1 MRSVYFVVTVVL
13 CGMVQAQSKPTV
25 AKPDS
30 SLKALPGDA
39 ASDSSSRLPVKRVV
53 LYKNGV
59 GYFEHSAKVRGNQ
72 DLGID
77 FTTAQLNDVL
87 KSLTVVDL
95 GDGRISGVRYNSTA
109 PLDERLK
116 ALRLPFGEQLGRT
129 DFLSALRGARVEVRG
144 KGESATGRL
153 LSVEQEQKTTDSGTT
168 YEATVFSVM
177 TDSGEMKNFELS
189 PAVSV
194 RLAER
199 DLNDE
204 VGRYL
209 NLVGS
214 SRARDLRRMTISASG
229 SGERDVFVSYISE
242 VPVWKSTYR
251 IIMPEKPGDKPLLQG
266 WAIVDNTIGED
277 WKDVKLSL
285 IAGAP
290 QSFIQDISQPLYAR
304 RPVVPLPQ
312 SAMLTPQTHEA
323 TMNEEAT
330 PSVVGGPVG
339 ALSGRVGTGEAG
351 KFAFKAGVGNLS
363 GTVTDSSGAVI
374 ANAQVEFRSESG
386 ATQQVTTDSNGNY
399 QMWAPPGRGTISI
412 HGTGFNPWRMSNFN
426 VRRGLSN
433 RANATLQ
440 VGAATE
446 TVEVQAEAAPQENDR
461 LEQFA
466 QLQNAPAATPVEVAA
481 ESQDLGDYFEYNL
494 KQSVTIGKNQSALVP
509 ILQSHIEADKVTLW
523 TANSNQPALRALWMK
538 NASSLTLDSGT
549 FNIID
554 NGTFAGE
561 GLLQTVH
568 PDERRLLSYAADT
581 AVRVSS
587 QSDFKNQPVSR
598 ILLTKG
604 LMYITRE
611 QRSKVTYSIRNSD
624 TAARQV
630 VIEHPVREGW
640 KLTPEAKPEETSATH
655 YRFRLGVDPGKTG
668 ELAVE
673 EFHPERQQLLL
684 TNLTDDQV
692 QALVAENRV
701 TPELKDAFR
710 RVLDQKNK
718 IAGLQAQT
726 GIRQQELGA
735 INQDQARIRE
745 NMKALKGS
753 AEEKDLVQRYTR
765 QLNSQEDRLAAL
777 NKEIAD
783 LQGQQSQEQQKLDA
797 MVQQIEVD
805 QNF

>member
-1 MRSVYFVVTVVL
+1 
-13 CGMVQAQSKPTV
+13 
-25 AKPDS
+25 
-30 SLKALPGDA
+30 
-39 ASDSSSRLPVKRVV
+39 
-53 LYKNGV
+53 
-59 GYFEHSAKVRGNQ
+59 
-72 DLGID
+72 
-77 FTTAQLNDVL
+77 
-87 KSLTVVDL
+87 
-95 GDGRISGVRYNSTA
+95 
-109 PLDERLK
+109 
-116 ALRLPFGEQLGRT
+116 
-129 DFLSALRGARVEVRG
+129 
-144 KGESATGRL
+144 
-153 LSVEQEQKTTDSGTT
+153 
-168 YEATVFSVM
+168 
-177 TDSGEMKNFELS
+177 
-189 PAVSV
+189 
-194 RLAER
+194 
-199 DLNDE
+199 
-204 VGRYL
+204 L
-209 NLVGS
+209 NL
-214 SRARDLRRMTISASG
+214 
-229 SGERDVFVSYISE
+229 
-242 VPVWKSTYR
+242 
-251 IIMPEKPGDKPLLQG
+251 
-266 WAIVDNTIGED
+266 
-277 WKDVKLSL
+277 
-285 IAGAP
+285 
-290 QSFIQDISQPLYAR
+290 
-304 RPVVPLPQ
+304 
-312 SAMLTPQTHEA
+312 
-323 TMNEEAT
+323 
-330 PSVVGGPVG
+330 
-339 ALSGRVGTGEAG
+339 
-351 KFAFKAGVGNLS
+351 
-363 GTVTDSSGAVI
+363 
-374 ANAQVEFRSESG
+374 
-386 ATQQVTTDSNGNY
+386 
-399 QMWAPPGRGTISI
+399 
-412 HGTGFNPWRMSNFN
+412 
-426 VRRGLSN
+426 
-433 RANATLQ
+433 
-440 VGAATE
+440 GAATE
-446 TVEVQAEAAPQENDR
+446 TVEVTGEAAPQENDR

-509 ILQSHIEADKVTLW
+509 ILQSRIEADKVTLW
-523 TANSNQPALRALWMK
+523 TANSNQPALRAIWIK
-538 NASSLTLDSGT
+538 NATGLTLDSGT

-554 NGTFAGE
+554 SGTFAGE

-581 AVRVSS
+581 AVRVTS

-598 ILLTKG
+598 IVLTKG

-765 QLNSQEDRLAAL
+765 QLNSQEDRLIAL

-783 LQGQQSQEQQKLDA
+783 LQGQQSQEQQKLDG

>member
-1 MRSVYFVVTVVL
+1 M
-13 CGMVQAQSKPTV
+13 
-25 AKPDS
+25 
-30 SLKALPGDA
+30 
-39 ASDSSSRLPVKRVV
+39 
-53 LYKNGV
+53 
-59 GYFEHSAKVRGNQ
+59 NQ
-72 DLGID
+72 
-77 FTTAQLNDVL
+77 
-87 KSLTVVDL
+87 
-95 GDGRISGVRYNSTA
+95 
-109 PLDERLK
+109 
-116 ALRLPFGEQLGRT
+116 
-129 DFLSALRGARVEVRG
+129 
-144 KGESATGRL
+144 
-153 LSVEQEQKTTDSGTT
+153 
-168 YEATVFSVM
+168 
-177 TDSGEMKNFELS
+177 
-189 PAVSV
+189 
-194 RLAER
+194 
-199 DLNDE
+199 
-204 VGRYL
+204 
-209 NLVGS
+209 
-214 SRARDLRRMTISASG
+214 
-229 SGERDVFVSYISE
+229 
-242 VPVWKSTYR
+242 
-251 IIMPEKPGDKPLLQG
+251 
-266 WAIVDNTIGED
+266 
-277 WKDVKLSL
+277 
-285 IAGAP
+285 
-290 QSFIQDISQPLYAR
+290 
-304 RPVVPLPQ
+304 
-312 SAMLTPQTHEA
+312 
-323 TMNEEAT
+323 
-330 PSVVGGPVG
+330 
-339 ALSGRVGTGEAG
+339 
-351 KFAFKAGVGNLS
+351 
-363 GTVTDSSGAVI
+363 
-374 ANAQVEFRSESG
+374 
-386 ATQQVTTDSNGNY
+386 
-399 QMWAPPGRGTISI
+399 
-412 HGTGFNPWRMSNFN
+412 
-426 VRRGLSN
+426 
-433 RANATLQ
+433 ANATLN

-446 TVEVQAEAAPQENDR
+446 TVEVTGEAEPEETDR

-466 QLQNAPAATPVEVAA
+466 RVQNAPAAAPVEVAA

-509 ILQSHIEADKVTLW
+509 ILQSRIDADKVTLW
-523 TANSNQPALRALWMK
+523 TANSNQPALRAIWIK
-538 NASSLTLDSGT
+538 NASGLTLDSGT

-554 NGTFAGE
+554 RGTFAGE

-581 AVRVSS
+581 AVRVTS

-598 ILLTKG
+598 IVLTKG

-611 QRSKVTYSIRNSD
+611 QRSKVTYSIRNYD

-710 RVLDQKNK
+710 HVLDQKNK

-726 GIRQQELGA
+726 GTRQQELGA

-765 QLNSQEDRLAAL
+765 QLNSQEDRLTAL

-783 LQGQQSQEQQKLDA
+783 LQRQQSQEQEKLEA

>member
-330 PSVVGGPVG
+330 PSAGWWTGGG

-351 KFAFKAGVGNLS
+351 KVC
-363 GTVTDSSGAVI
+363 
-374 ANAQVEFRSESG
+374 
-386 ATQQVTTDSNGNY
+386 
-399 QMWAPPGRGTISI
+399 
-412 HGTGFNPWRMSNFN
+412 
-426 VRRGLSN
+426 
-433 RANATLQ
+433 
-440 VGAATE
+440 
-446 TVEVQAEAAPQENDR
+446 
-461 LEQFA
+461 
-466 QLQNAPAATPVEVAA
+466 
-481 ESQDLGDYFEYNL
+481 
-494 KQSVTIGKNQSALVP
+494 
-509 ILQSHIEADKVTLW
+509 LQSRGRQLIWYGH
-523 TANSNQPALRALWMK
+523 
-538 NASSLTLDSGT
+538 
-549 FNIID
+549 
-554 NGTFAGE
+554 
-561 GLLQTVH
+561 
-568 PDERRLLSYAADT
+568 RLLRCCHCECAS
-581 AVRVSS
+581 
-587 QSDFKNQPVSR
+587 
-598 ILLTKG
+598 
-604 LMYITRE
+604 
-611 QRSKVTYSIRNSD
+611 
-624 TAARQV
+624 
-630 VIEHPVREGW
+630 
-640 KLTPEAKPEETSATH
+640 
-655 YRFRLGVDPGKTG
+655 
-668 ELAVE
+668 
-673 EFHPERQQLLL
+673 
-684 TNLTDDQV
+684 
-692 QALVAENRV
+692 
-701 TPELKDAFR
+701 
-710 RVLDQKNK
+710 
-718 IAGLQAQT
+718 
-726 GIRQQELGA
+726 
-735 INQDQARIRE
+735 
-745 NMKALKGS
+745 
-753 AEEKDLVQRYTR
+753 
-765 QLNSQEDRLAAL
+765 
-777 NKEIAD
+777 
-783 LQGQQSQEQQKLDA
+783 
-797 MVQQIEVD
+797 
-805 QNF
+805 

>member
-1 MRSVYFVVTVVL
+1 
-13 CGMVQAQSKPTV
+13 
-25 AKPDS
+25 
-30 SLKALPGDA
+30 
-39 ASDSSSRLPVKRVV
+39 
-53 LYKNGV
+53 
-59 GYFEHSAKVRGNQ
+59 
-72 DLGID
+72 
-77 FTTAQLNDVL
+77 
-87 KSLTVVDL
+87 
-95 GDGRISGVRYNSTA
+95 
-109 PLDERLK
+109 
-116 ALRLPFGEQLGRT
+116 
-129 DFLSALRGARVEVRG
+129 
-144 KGESATGRL
+144 
-153 LSVEQEQKTTDSGTT
+153 
-168 YEATVFSVM
+168 
-177 TDSGEMKNFELS
+177 
-189 PAVSV
+189 
-194 RLAER
+194 
-199 DLNDE
+199 
-204 VGRYL
+204 
-209 NLVGS
+209 
-214 SRARDLRRMTISASG
+214 
-229 SGERDVFVSYISE
+229 
-242 VPVWKSTYR
+242 
-251 IIMPEKPGDKPLLQG
+251 
-266 WAIVDNTIGED
+266 
-277 WKDVKLSL
+277 
-285 IAGAP
+285 
-290 QSFIQDISQPLYAR
+290 
-304 RPVVPLPQ
+304 
-312 SAMLTPQTHEA
+312 
-323 TMNEEAT
+323 
-330 PSVVGGPVG
+330 
-339 ALSGRVGTGEAG
+339 
-351 KFAFKAGVGNLS
+351 
-363 GTVTDSSGAVI
+363 
-374 ANAQVEFRSESG
+374 
-386 ATQQVTTDSNGNY
+386 
-399 QMWAPPGRGTISI
+399 
-412 HGTGFNPWRMSNFN
+412 MS
-426 VRRGLSN
+426 RRGVIS
-433 RANATLQ
+433 RVNATLKLAPRQ
-440 VGAATE
+440 KRSRSRVKP
-446 TVEVQAEAAPQENDR
+446 QPQENDR

-509 ILQSHIEADKVTLW
+509 IL
-523 TANSNQPALRALWMK
+523 NPASKPTKSRYGRPIAI
-538 NASSLTLDSGT
+538 SPPCGPSGSRTPRGLTLDSGT

-554 NGTFAGE
+554 SGTFAGE

-581 AVRVSS
+581 AVRVTS

-598 ILLTKG
+598 IVLTKG

-701 TPELKDAFR
+701 TPELKDAFH

-765 QLNSQEDRLAAL
+765 QLNSQEDRLIAL

-783 LQGQQSQEQQKLDA
+783 LQGQQSQEQQKLDG